1 MEISVSNEQS
11 KYLLAE
17 DALIVAVR
25 AVLADTP
32 YVVGS
37 VDIAIVD
44 DHSMRQLNAQY
55 LQHDRPTDVLSF
67 VLEREASSLEG
78 QIVVSIDTAVRE
90 APQFGWSSDEEL
102 LLYVVHGALH
112 LVGLNDK
119 TAEEIVQMRA
129 AETQYLKQLG
139 IRQAVGRLEPKN
151 RETANTPN

>member
-11 KYLLAE
+11 KYSLAE
-17 DALIVAVR
+17 DALVVAVR

-37 VDIAIVD
+37 VDVAVID
-44 DHSMRQLNAQY
+44 DHSMRKLNSQY

-78 QIVVSIDTAVRE
+78 QIVVSVETAVRE

-119 TAEEIVQMRA
+119 TAEETVQMRA
-129 AETQYLKQLG
+129 AETQYLQQLG
-139 IRQAVGRLEPKN
+139 IRQAAPRLTPNNPK
-151 RETANTPN
+151 TANTPN

>member
-1 MEISVSNEQS
+1 M
-11 KYLLAE
+11 
-17 DALIVAVR
+17 
-25 AVLADTP
+25 
-32 YVVGS
+32 
-37 VDIAIVD
+37 
-44 DHSMRQLNAQY
+44 
-55 LQHDRPTDVLSF
+55 LSF

-119 TAEEIVQMRA
+119 TTEENIQMRA

-139 IRQAVGRLEPKN
+139 IRQAVGRPGPKN
-151 RETANTPN
+151 GKTANTPN